1 MNYNLYQLFL
11 ELEQICSS
19 SSRDNARDQI
29 ITNMFIVLLNRND
42 QSKILHMITLYESIL
57 LQMTDQVVPPLLSA
71 LQKDSFLNME
81 SLMEVVQHLQP
92 SFQFNHA
99 EVFVDNLERLMDKV

>member
-1 MNYNLYQLFL
+1 M
-11 ELEQICSS
+11 
-19 SSRDNARDQI
+19 
-29 ITNMFIVLLNRND
+29 V
-42 QSKILHMITLYESIL
+42 TLYESIL
-57 LQMTDQVVPPLLSA
+57 LQMTDQVIPTLLSA

-81 SLMEVVQHLQP
+81 SNMTVVQHLQT